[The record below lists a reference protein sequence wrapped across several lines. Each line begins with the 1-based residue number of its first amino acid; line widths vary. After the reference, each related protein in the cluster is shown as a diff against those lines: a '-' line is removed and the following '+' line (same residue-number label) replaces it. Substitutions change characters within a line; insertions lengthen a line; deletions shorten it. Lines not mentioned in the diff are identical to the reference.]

1 MTNLEKIKKMRVG
14 QLADFIISLVEYH
27 GCYGC
32 RLNCHKKTCKQTWI
46 EWLKSEAKKG
56 EVND

>member
-32 RLNCHKKTCKQTWI
+32 RLNCYKKTCNQTWI
-46 EWLKSEAKKG
+46 EWLKSEA
-56 EVND
+56 EE